1 MRSRGFE
8 EGNMLR
14 QLSTTAALVLFV
26 ITGVSTALAADSDT
40 RAAREREMLR
50 RAQEAL
56 RQSEEQNNEL
66 GHAKADAE
74 QKLKDA
80 AAQLDS
86 ARKTSRSAL
95 SALQSKLQ
103 AAAAAQTDLTEQ
115 LERAKQQIAQLTS
128 QQQDT
133 AKRLGAREAEL
144 NQTQQDLQLSKTEN
158 ASCEAKNLKLYEYS
172 DELVSRY
179 QKKGVWAALAQK
191 EPVVGIKEVGVEN
204 VVQEYREKLAS
215 QKISAPTSS
224 SPTAPKTAN

>member
-1 MRSRGFE
+1 
-8 EGNMLR
+8 MLR
-14 QLSTTAALVLFV
+14 QLSATAALVLFV
-26 ITGVSTALAADSDT
+26 ATSISTALAADTDT

-80 AAQLDS
+80 AAQLES
-86 ARKTSRSAL
+86 AKKTSRSAQ

-128 QQQDT
+128 QQLDT
-133 AKRLGAREAEL
+133 AKRLGAREVEL
-144 NQTQQDLQLSKTEN
+144 KQTQQDLQLSKTEN

-215 QKISAPTSS
+215 QKISAPTTSP
-224 SPTAPKTAN
+224 PTAPKTAN